1 MKKRDRLAKGIA
13 AAIQSNEFKE
23 QHRRKSSDF
32 TRMSPLNFPT
42 LFLILL
48 RKSVKS
54 IQNVLN
60 ELFLSNQLGTTVTS
74 SAYTQAR
81 KKLKH
86 TAFIA
91 LNTEAIEHY
100 YAEGDFKRWK
110 GYRVFGVDASKIIL
124 PNEREIHQEFGTIKI
139 KNQTMEGSYSCA
151 LFECRYDVL
160 NKIAVQSSLHPGA
173 TYEVTAAIE
182 LLRKSSPATSE
193 DLELDI
199 YDRGYATYEFLAY
212 LSAYKRDY
220 VIRCP
225 RNSFKTANEL
235 FQDATH
241 NNWSRIV
248 TVKAPK
254 EVQNKIRAQGLPTE
268 IKVRFVSVMLHTGDV
283 EVLATSLINESG
295 TREEFKRLY
304 FLRWGVEGFFNCIK
318 GRLGLENFTGK
329 SVESVKQDF
338 WSTVFISNVETIF
351 TEDIEI
357 ELNQQR
363 TPAQLPQKINK
374 SVSFNTI
381 KNMAFELFYSKKD
394 LSLINEQLTLLFKT
408 NTLVQR
414 PHRHAA
420 RHIIS
425 PRASLDFQKRK
436 RKHVF

>member
-1 MKKRDRLAKGIA
+1 MKKRNRLAKKIET
-13 AAIQSNEFKE
+13 AIKSKEFKE
-23 QHRRKSSDF
+23 QHKSKASDF

-54 IQNVLN
+54 LQNILN
-60 ELFLSNQLGTTVTS
+60 ELFLSNHLRTIVTS

-91 LNTEAIEHY
+91 LNEEAIEIY
-100 YAEGDFKRWK
+100 YEDGQFNRWK

-124 PNEREIHQEFGTIKI
+124 PDEQEIHREFGTIKI
-139 KNQTMEGSYSCA
+139 KNQTMEDSYSCA

-160 NKIAVQSSLHPGA
+160 NKISVQSSLQPGT
-173 TYEVTAAIE
+173 TYEVDAAIE
-182 LLRKSSPATSE
+182 LLRKSSPATQE
-193 DLELDI
+193 DKDLDI
-199 YDRGYATYEFLAY
+199 YDRGYATYEFLANLTY
-212 LSAYKRDY
+212 YKRNY

-225 RNSFKTANEL
+225 RNSFKIANEL
-235 FQDATH
+235 FQGATP

-248 TVKAPK
+248 TVNVPK
-254 EVQNKIRAQGLPTE
+254 EVRNKIRAQGLPAE
-268 IKVRFVSVMLHTGDV
+268 IKVRFVSVILNTGEI
-283 EVLATSLINESG
+283 EVLATSLFDESI
-295 TREEFKRLY
+295 TREEFKMLY
-304 FLRWGVEGFFNCIK
+304 FLRWGVEGFFNCVK

-329 SVESVKQDF
+329 SVESIKQDF
-338 WSTVFISNVETIF
+338 WSTIFISNVETIF
-351 TEDIEI
+351 IEDIET

-363 TPAQLPQKINK
+363 TTSQLPQKINK

-381 KNMAFELFYSKKD
+381 KNMAFDIFYSGKEP
-394 LSLINEQLTLLFKT
+394 SIINEQLTLLFKT

-414 PHRHAA
+414 PHRESP
-420 RHIIS
+420 RKNIS
-425 PRASLDFQKRK
+425 PRVSLDFQKRK

>member
-1 MKKRDRLAKGIA
+1 MKKRNRLAKRIET
-13 AAIQSNEFKE
+13 AIKSKEFKE
-23 QHRRKSSDF
+23 QHKSKASDF

-54 IQNVLN
+54 LQNILN
-60 ELFLSNQLGTTVTS
+60 ELFLSNHLHTTVTS

-91 LNTEAIEHY
+91 LNEEAIEIY
-100 YAEGDFKRWK
+100 YEEEQFKRWN

-124 PNEREIHQEFGTIKI
+124 PNEQEIHREFGTIKI
-139 KNQTMEGSYSCA
+139 KNQTMEDSYSCA

-160 NKIAVQSSLHPGA
+160 NKIAVQSSLHPGT
-173 TYEVTAAIE
+173 TYEVDAAIE
-182 LLRKSSPATSE
+182 LLRKSSPTQE
-193 DLELDI
+193 DNDLDI

-212 LSAYKRDY
+212 LTYYKRNY

-235 FQDATH
+235 FQGATK
-241 NNWSRIV
+241 NNWSHIV
-248 TVKAPK
+248 TIKAPK
-254 EVQNKIRAQGLPTE
+254 EVRNKIRAQGLPTE
-268 IKVRFVSVMLHTGDV
+268 ITVRFVSVILNTGEI
-283 EVLATSLINESG
+283 EVLATSLFESI
-295 TREEFKRLY
+295 TREVFKMLY

-329 SVESVKQDF
+329 SVESVRQDF
-338 WSTVFISNVETIF
+338 WSTIFISNVETVFI
-351 TEDIEI
+351 EDIET

-363 TPAQLPQKINK
+363 TPSQLPLKINK

-381 KNMAFELFYSKKD
+381 KNMAFDIFYSGKEP
-394 LSLINEQLTLLFKT
+394 SIINEQLTLLFKT

-414 PHRHAA
+414 LHRQSP
-420 RHIIS
+420 RKNIS
-425 PRASLDFQKRK
+425 PRVSLDFQKRK